1 MIELIGLEKSF
12 GTKQVLSG
20 VNLTIPDGN
29 IFGLVGIN
37 GAGKSTLLRLL
48 AGVLRADGG
57 QILADGEAVYENER
71 KKREFFFLPDD
82 PYYGTGTTAEK
93 LIDLYS
99 AFYDFDRQLFSEF
112 EKKFSIRLRAPIRN
126 YSKGMKRQ
134 LFIALALACRP
145 RYLLLDEAFDGLDP
159 LARLEFKRG
168 LIALN
173 EENGC
178 TAIISSHSLRELEDI
193 CNGFALLDGGTVAD
207 AGDIQTA
214 LEQVHK
220 FQVALPREARREDF
234 PFECLSFEA
243 TGRVAKFIVRGDR
256 DEILQRIEKLSPLF
270 TEEIPV
276 DFEEL
281 FLCEVKARGY
291 LQ

>member
-1 MIELIGLEKSF
+1 MIEIQGLKKSF
-12 GTKQVLSG
+12 GKKEVLTG
-20 VNLTIPDGN
+20 AALTIPDGS

-37 GAGKSTLLRLL
+37 GAGKSTLLRLI
-48 AGVLRADGG
+48 AGVLKADGG
-57 QILADGEAVYENER
+57 QIFADGETVYENER
-71 KKREFFFLPDD
+71 KKPEIFFLPDA
-82 PYYGTGTTAEK
+82 PYYATGTTAEK
-93 LIDLYS
+93 LIDLYRT
-99 AFYDFDRQLFSEF
+99 FYDFDEGVFAEYEQ
-112 EKKFSIRLRAPIRN
+112 KFKIRRRSPIRN
-126 YSKGMKRQ
+126 FSKGMKRQ

-178 TAIISSHSLRELEDI
+178 TAVISSHSLRELEDI

-207 AGDIQTA
+207 AGDIQAA
-214 LEQVHK
+214 LEKVHK
-220 FQVALPREARREDF
+220 FQVALPREAKREDF
-234 PFECLSFEA
+234 PFECLFFEA
-243 TGRVAKFIVRGDR
+243 TGRVAKFIARGDGEQLR
-256 DEILQRIEKLSPLF
+256 QKIEPLNPLF
-270 TEEIPV
+270 VEEIPV